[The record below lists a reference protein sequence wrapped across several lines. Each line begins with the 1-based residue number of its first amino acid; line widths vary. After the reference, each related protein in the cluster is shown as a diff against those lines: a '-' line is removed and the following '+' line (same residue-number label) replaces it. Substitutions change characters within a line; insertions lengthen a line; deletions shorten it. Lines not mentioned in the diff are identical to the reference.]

1 MRPRSGRAYSKVVA
15 AHAGR
20 MYPRA
25 MRTSHLLVGVATA
38 ASIALLGCGETVID
52 SSKVEKSIGRTVI
65 DQAGVHVKSVSC
77 PKDPKAKKGATF
89 TCTVTATDG
98 TKGDATVTQS
108 DDDGNVRTSAP
119 FLHTRDAEAQIA
131 AQIKKQ
137 AGVTVKVTC
146 REIVI
151 AKAGEKFRCKASDGK
166 VTRDI
171 QVTMTDDQGNFT
183 AKIV

>member
-1 MRPRSGRAYSKVVA
+1 MRI
-15 AHAGR
+15 
-20 MYPRA
+20 
-25 MRTSHLLVGVATA
+25 SHLLVGVAAA
-38 ASIALLGCGETVID
+38 ASIAVLGCGETVID

-89 TCTVTATDG
+89 TCTV
-98 TKGDATVTQS
+98 
-108 DDDGNVRTSAP
+108 
-119 FLHTRDAEAQIA
+119 
-131 AQIKKQ
+131 
-137 AGVTVKVTC
+137 
-146 REIVI
+146 I

-171 QVTMTDDQGNFT
+171 EATMTNDEGNFT

>member
-1 MRPRSGRAYSKVVA
+1 
-15 AHAGR
+15 
-20 MYPRA
+20 
-25 MRTSHLLVGVATA
+25 MRTSHLLVGVGTA

-98 TKGDATVTQS
+98 SKGEAVVTQT
-108 DDDGNVRTSAP
+108 DDDGNVRTAAP

-137 AGVTVKVTC
+137 AGVPVQVTC
-146 REIVI
+146 REIVV

-171 QVTMTDDQGNFT
+171 EATMTNDQGNFT